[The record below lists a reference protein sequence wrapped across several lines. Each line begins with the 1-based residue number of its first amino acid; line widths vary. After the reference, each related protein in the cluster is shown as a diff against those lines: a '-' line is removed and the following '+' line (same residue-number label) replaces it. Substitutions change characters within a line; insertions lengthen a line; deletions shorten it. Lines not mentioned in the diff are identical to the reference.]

1 MSTLLRRSL
10 SGLIVLW
17 VLVAAPGSGGAAAPT
32 DDGGL
37 TAYAA
42 AAITRALPG
51 AKVTVSGPLLL
62 VVDLAS
68 QSFVVRL
75 DNIAGYC
82 RRDTA
87 GCERAVQ
94 DFIAGMAA
102 TVNEAAAPVQ
112 RSELRAVVRRTGY
125 IDDLRRMAAG
135 VDVAKPIVRPLAGDL
150 WLLCVADRPHGV
162 KALTVGDI
170 AKLHLSEDEA
180 VALAE
185 RNLAAAL
192 RPLGAVVHDLPP
204 NGVGTIGGDFYDS
217 SRLIL
222 HDDWAPLSLKLHGH
236 LVVAVPANDV
246 LLYGEGKDRVALDAI
261 ATLAVEAA
269 RRSQRLLSPSLLT
282 WAPGGW
288 TIVTP

>member
-1 MSTLLRRSL
+1 MSTLWRRSL
-10 SGLIVLW
+10 TGLIALL
-17 VLVAAPGSGGAAAPT
+17 VLVAAPRSGGAAVPT

-62 VVDLAS
+62 VIDLAA
-68 QSFVVRL
+68 QSFVIRL
-75 DNIAGYC
+75 DNVASDC
-82 RRDTA
+82 RRDA
-87 GCERAVQ
+87 ASCERAMQ

-112 RSELRAVVRRTGY
+112 PNELRAVIRRTGY
-125 IDDLRRMAAG
+125 IEDLRRMASG
-135 VDVAKPIVRPLAGDL
+135 VDVAMPIVRPLAGDL

-192 RPLGAVVHDLPP
+192 RPLGAVVHALPP
-204 NGVGTIGGDFYDS
+204 NGVGIIDGDFYDS
-217 SRLIL
+217 SRLLL
-222 HDDWAPLSLKLHGH
+222 HDDWASLSLTMHGH

-246 LLYGEGKDRVALDAI
+246 LLYGEGKDRVALGAI
-261 ATLAVEAA
+261 ATLAAKAA
-269 RRSQRLLSPSLLT
+269 RRSQRPISASLLN
-282 WAPGGW
+282 WVPGGW
-288 TIVTP
+288 AIVTP

>member
-10 SGLIVLW
+10 IGLIALW
-17 VLVAAPGSGGAAAPT
+17 ILVAAAGSGAAAVPT

-37 TAYAA
+37 TTYAA

-62 VVDLAS
+62 VVDLGS
-68 QSFVVRL
+68 QSFVIRL
-75 DNIAGYC
+75 DNVAGYC
-82 RRDTA
+82 RRDA
-87 GCERAVQ
+87 AACERSVQ

-112 RSELRAVVRRTGY
+112 PGDLRAVVRGARY
-125 IDDLRRMAAG
+125 IEDLRRMASG
-135 VDVAKPIVRPLAGDL
+135 VDVAMPIVRPLAGDL

-192 RPLGAVVHDLPP
+192 RPLSAVVHDLPP
-204 NGVGTIGGDFYDS
+204 NGIGTINGDFYDS
-217 SRLIL
+217 SRLLL
-222 HDDWAPLSLKLHGH
+222 HDDWAPLSLKMHGH

-246 LLYGEGKDRVALDAI
+246 LVYGEGKDRIALDAI
-261 ATLAVEAA
+261 ATLAVEAG
-269 RRSQRLLSPSLLT
+269 RRSQRPLSASLLT
-282 WAPGGW
+282 WVPGGW
-288 TIVTP
+288 TIVAP

>member
-1 MSTLLRRSL
+1 MSTLLRQSL
-10 SGLIVLW
+10 VGLIALW
-17 VLVAAPGSGGAAAPT
+17 ILAAAAGSGAAAVPT

-62 VVDLAS
+62 VVDLGS

-75 DNIAGYC
+75 DNVAGYC
-82 RRDTA
+82 RRDAA
-87 GCERAVQ
+87 GCERQMQ

-112 RSELRAVVRRTGY
+112 PGELRAVVRRTPY
-125 IDDLRRMAAG
+125 IEDIRRMASG
-135 VDVAKPIVRPLAGDL
+135 VDVAMPIVRPLAGDL

-170 AKLHLSEDEA
+170 AKLHLSADEA

-192 RPLGAVVHDLPP
+192 RPLGAAIHDLPP
-204 NGVGTIGGDFYDS
+204 NGIGIINGDFYDS
-217 SRLIL
+217 SRLLL
-222 HDDWAPLSLKLHGH
+222 HDEWAPLSLTLHGH

-246 LLYGEGKDRVALDAI
+246 VLYGEGKDRVALGAI

-269 RRSQRLLSPSLLT
+269 RRSQRPLSPSLLT
-282 WAPGGW
+282 WVPGGW
-288 TIVTP
+288 AIVAP